1 MQPESH
7 IESMLVEVMQGC
19 WEPCLGKVRS
29 VTADAL
35 PTPVHFVQDAVEALE
50 SIWPTLLL
58 EAERA
63 GLKKGARPVGK
74 K

>member
-1 MQPESH
+1 
-7 IESMLVEVMQGC
+7 MLG
-19 WEPCLGKVRS
+19 
-29 VTADAL
+29 AL
-35 PTPVHFVQDAVEALE
+35 PREGQVRDSRCIANPVHFVQDAVEALE